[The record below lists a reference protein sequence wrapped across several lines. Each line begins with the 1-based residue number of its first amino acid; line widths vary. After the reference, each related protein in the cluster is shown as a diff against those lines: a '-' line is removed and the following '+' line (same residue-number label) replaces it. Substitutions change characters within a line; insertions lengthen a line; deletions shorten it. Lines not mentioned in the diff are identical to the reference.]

1 LTVALAVGVIT
12 AIGGV
17 LKTFATSVTKIALG
31 LLLAITAAVSVIFG
45 SIVKILSLPF
55 RPCIGDRDPISP
67 LGTTF
72 ARHVKLIA
80 DAPETSGVVNGQ
92 IRYVRENV
100 VVRPPSYR
108 SGSDSDGAI
117 EPPK

>member
-1 LTVALAVGVIT
+1 VGVVT

-17 LKTFATSVTKIALG
+17 LTKVVAAVTKIALG
-31 LLLAITAAVSVIFG
+31 LLLAITAGVSVIFS

-55 RPCIGDRDPISP
+55 RPCMGNRDPISP

-72 ARHVKLIA
+72 HKRIRLIA
-80 DAPETSGVVNGQ
+80 DVPETSGVVNGQ

-100 VVRPPSYR
+100 AVGPPSYR
-108 SGSDSDGAI
+108 SGSDSDGAT
-117 EPPK
+117 EPNK

>member
-1 LTVALAVGVIT
+1 VGVVT

-17 LKTFATSVTKIALG
+17 LTNSVAAITKIALG
-31 LLLAITAAVSVIFG
+31 LLLAITAGVSVVFG

-55 RPCIGDRDPISP
+55 RPCIGNRDPISP
-67 LGTTF
+67 LGT
-72 ARHVKLIA
+72 RLDNHIKLIT

-100 VVRPPSYR
+100 VVHPPSYR
-108 SGSDSDGAI
+108 SGSDSDSTGAI

>member
-1 LTVALAVGVIT
+1 MGVVT

-17 LKTFATSVTKIALG
+17 LTNVVAAVTKIVLS
-31 LLLAITAAVSVIFG
+31 LLLAIMAAVSVVFS

-55 RPCIGDRDPISP
+55 RPCVGNHDPISP

-72 ARHVKLIA
+72 DKRIKLIA
-80 DAPETSGVVNGQ
+80 DVPETSGVVNGQ

-100 VVRPPSYR
+100 VEGPPSYR
-108 SGSDSDGAI
+108 SGSDSDGAT
-117 EPPK
+117 EPNK